1 MHRASK
7 HIEIRYHFVREKV
20 QDGSLKL
27 VYIPSSENIADVL
40 TKSTRKNTFVYL
52 RDKFMHSPQRTPH
65 EALIV
70 RSALIAKL
78 VQETVQM
85 NEWEPKP
92 RVSHR
97 LRLMADPRNTADA
110 EGDFLNAVET
120 HMIGRE
126 SYVSWEGELIHCD
139 EESDYD

>member
-1 MHRASK
+1 MP
-7 HIEIRYHFVREKV
+7 
-20 QDGSLKL
+20 D
-27 VYIPSSENIADVL
+27 PSWW
-40 TKSTRKNTFVYL
+40 T
-52 RDKFMHSPQRTPH
+52 H
-65 EALIV
+65 EALIT
-70 RSALIAKL
+70 RNALIAKL